1 MKLENERGNEKGR
14 ERQREREIEKERRG
28 ERQKADES
36 EMRLSTKVRKV
47 QSCHVSFFSE
57 KNPPEIYL
65 DSFLG
70 NQFCQM
76 DFGLEDIQLGC
87 LKPFGRLSGQWSLVQ
102 IVWVQI
108 SIQIAIFLLAKGCE
122 V

>member
-1 MKLENERGNEKGR
+1 MTIQKERGTEKGR
-14 ERQREREIEKERRG
+14 ERRKRDKE
-28 ERQKADES
+28 KADES

-76 DFGLEDIQLGC
+76 DFGLEDFQLDYF
-87 LKPFGRLSGQWSLVQ
+87 KPFGRVSGQWSLV
-102 IVWVQI
+102 
-108 SIQIAIFLLAKGCE
+108 
-122 V
+122 